1 MFKVL
6 VFLLQIQSKT
16 MGIGRQYIDKVR
28 RMDDDEKQELMKGF
42 PSFVLQNFS
51 STKKISN

>member
-1 MFKVL
+1 
-6 VFLLQIQSKT
+6 

-51 STKKISN
+51 STKKISNLDVNFRV